1 MSYKNQNNNSENF
14 SQSDSASKGK
24 KRIGIIIGILIII
37 AAVSGFILI
46 TKYSSFNF
54 KKINFFLCS
63 KQEQNENKT
72 NTIIVKEE
80 SATIDAVKKV
90 SPTVVSIIISKEL
103 SQYYNTNYSFP
114 FDDFFFGS
122 PFGNTASPQTGN
134 PDSGSDKRENKK
146 TQVGGGTGFIIS
158 QDGLILTNKH
168 VVSDESAEYTVITN
182 DGKEYGAKILATDF
196 LNDLAVVKI
205 EAKNLPVAEF
215 GDSDALDLGQTVIAI
230 GYSLGEYKNTVT
242 KGVVSGIDRRI
253 EAGDGR
259 GMSETIDGA
268 IQTDAAINPGNSG
281 GPLINLSGQVI
292 GINTAVNSE
301 GQLVGFAIP
310 INQAKRA
317 VDSVKKNGKIVRPFL
332 GVRYVMNNE
341 IIAKENSLKVN
352 YGALIVRGDKNTDLA
367 VVHGSPAD
375 KADLAENDIILEVD
389 GIKIEGDNN
398 LAKILGNY
406 QPGDEIELKVSHKG
420 AEKTVKVK
428 LEEYGK

>member
-1 MSYKNQNNNSENF
+1 MFHKKQNNNSENF
-14 SQSDSASKGK
+14 SESADSSKGK
-24 KRIGIIIGILIII
+24 KRIGIIIGILVIV

-46 TKYSSFNF
+46 SKYSSFNF
-54 KKINFFLCS
+54 KKINFSLCS

-103 SQYYNTNYSFP
+103 SQYNTNSSSP
-114 FDDFFFGS
+114 FDEFFFGS
-122 PFGNTASPQTGN
+122 PFGNIAPPSAGN
-134 PDSGSDKRENKK
+134 PDSGSNKGESKK

-168 VVSDESAEYTVITN
+168 VVSDESAEYSVITN
-182 DGKEYGAKILATDF
+182 GGKEYFAKILATDF

-205 EAKNLPVAEF
+205 EAKNLPVVEF
-215 GDSDALDLGQTVIAI
+215 GDSDSLELGQTVIAI
-230 GYSLGEYKNTVT
+230 GNSLGEYKNTVT
-242 KGVVSGIDRRI
+242 KGVVSGIGRRI

-259 GMSETIDGA
+259 GMSEIIDGA

-281 GPLINLSGQVI
+281 GPLINLLGQVI

-317 VDSVKKNGKIVRPFL
+317 VESVKKNGKIVRPFL
-332 GVRYVMNNE
+332 GVRYVLVNDQ
-341 IIAKENSLKVN
+341 IAKENSLKVN

-367 VVHGSPAD
+367 VVPGSPAD

-389 GIKIEGDNN
+389 GVKIEGDDN
-398 LAKILGNY
+398 LAKVLGNY
-406 QPGDEIELKVSHKG
+406 QPGDEIGLKVSHKG
-420 AEKTVKVK
+420 EEKTVKVT

>member
-1 MSYKNQNNNSENF
+1 MFYKKQNDNLEKNF
-14 SQSDSASKGK
+14 DNDSLSKGK
-24 KRIGIIIGILIII
+24 KRIGLIIGILVII
-37 AAVSGFILI
+37 AVAVGFVLI
-46 TKYSSFNF
+46 TKYSLFNF
-54 KKINFFLCS
+54 KKINFSLCS
-63 KQEQNENKT
+63 KQEENENNT

-103 SQYYNTNYSFP
+103 SQYYNTNSSSP

-122 PFGNTASPQTGN
+122 PFGNTAPPQTEN
-134 PDSGSDKRENKK
+134 PDSGSGKEGNKK
-146 TQVGGGTGFIIS
+146 TQIGGGTGFIIS

-168 VVSDESAEYTVITN
+168 VVSDESAEYSVITN
-182 DGKEYGAKILATDF
+182 DGKEYSAKILATDF

-205 EAKNLPVAEF
+205 EAENLPVVEF
-215 GDSDALDLGQTVIAI
+215 GDSDSLDLGQTVIAI
-230 GYSLGEYKNTVT
+230 GNSLGEYKNTVT
-242 KGVVSGIDRRI
+242 KGVVSGIGRRI

-259 GMSETIDGA
+259 GMSEIIDGA

-292 GINTAVNSE
+292 GINTAVNSD
-301 GQLVGFAIP
+301 GQLIGFAIP
-310 INQAKRA
+310 INQAKKA
-317 VDSVKKNGKIVRPFL
+317 VESVKKNGKIVRPFL

-341 IIAKENSLKVN
+341 TIAKENSLKVN

-367 VVHGSPAD
+367 VVPGSPAD
-375 KADLAENDIILEVD
+375 KADLVENDIILEVN
-389 GIKIEGDNN
+389 GVKVEGDNN

-406 QPGDEIELKVSHKG
+406 QPEDEIELKISHKG